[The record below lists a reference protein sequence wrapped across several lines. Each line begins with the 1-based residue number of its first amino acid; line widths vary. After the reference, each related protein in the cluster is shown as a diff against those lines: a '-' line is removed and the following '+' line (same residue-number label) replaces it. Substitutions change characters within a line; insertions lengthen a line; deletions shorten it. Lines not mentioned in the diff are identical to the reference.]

1 MLELVR
7 RAYKRMVM
15 LGKHPTKIMM
25 TQEFYDM
32 LEVEAAQQLYSKNEK
47 ANDYSEIFGMRIEV
61 RNDMDNNWMFYIS

>member
-1 MLELVR
+1 MLELVK

-32 LEVEAAQQLYSKNEK
+32 LEVEAAQQLYSRNEK
-47 ANDYSEIFGMRIEV
+47 VNDYSEIFGMRIEV
-61 RNDMDNNWMFYIS
+61 RDDMDSNWMFYIC

>member
-1 MLELVR
+1 MLELVK

-32 LEVEAAQQLYSKNEK
+32 LEVEAAQQLYSRNEK
-47 ANDYSEIFGMRIEV
+47 VNDYSEIFGMTIEV
-61 RNDMDNNWMFYIS
+61 RNDMDSNWMFYIC